1 MTYRI
6 QASGAVAT
14 VTAHALPPAAV
25 VMLPVLLP
33 LPNIRAL
40 IVPAAYAEMIA
51 AQAIGDR
58 TARTLA
64 LRLELEMWGA
74 AFRAKQ
80 AAWEQEM
87 VKERRQR
94 DIDAA
99 HARYLDEQRFDF
111 LLEQISREID
121 PTL

>member
-1 MTYRI
+1 MILHI
-6 QASGAVAT
+6 QATGYLAT

-40 IVPAAYAEMIA
+40 VVPAAYAEMIA
-51 AQAIGDR
+51 AQALGDR

-64 LRLELEMWGA
+64 LRSEIAAWHE
-74 AFRAKQ
+74 AFRAER
-80 AAWEQEM
+80 AAREEEM

-94 DIDAA
+94 DEAIA